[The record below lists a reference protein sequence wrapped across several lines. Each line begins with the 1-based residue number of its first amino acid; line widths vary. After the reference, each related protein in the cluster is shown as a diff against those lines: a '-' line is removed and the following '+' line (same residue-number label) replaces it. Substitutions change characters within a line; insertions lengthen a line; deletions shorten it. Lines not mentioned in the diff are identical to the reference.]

1 MTERTRGRT
10 FMAEGKFKVAAVQM
24 VSEPEVQ
31 ANLAV
36 AGELIAQAA
45 GEGAQLVALP
55 EYFCILGLRE
65 RDKVTVREAYGHGP
79 IQDFLAAAAARNK
92 VWLVGG
98 SAPLACADPD
108 KVRNTCLVFDDSG
121 RRVARYDKIHLFGFD
136 LGTERF
142 QESRSIEPG
151 TEVVT
156 LDTPYARLGL
166 SICYDLR
173 FPELYRKMGTVDL
186 ILVPSSF
193 TATTGK
199 DHWEMLLR
207 ARAVENQAYVLAPA
221 QGGHHKNGRDT
232 WGHSMII
239 DPWGKVL
246 AELARG
252 PGVITAELDHAEIAR
267 VRLSLPALTHRVM

>member
-1 MTERTRGRT
+1 
-10 FMAEGKFKVAAVQM
+10 MAEGKFKVAAVQM

-55 EYFCILGLRE
+55 EYFCILGLRD
-65 RDKVTVREAYGHGP
+65 RDKVAVREADGHGP
-79 IQDFLAAAAARNK
+79 IQDFLAETAARNK

-98 SAPLACADPD
+98 SAPLECADPN
-108 KVRNTCLVFDDSG
+108 KVKNTCLVFDDAG
-121 RRVARYDKIHLFGFD
+121 RRVARYDKIHLFGFEF
-136 LGTERF
+136 GTERF
-142 QESRSIEPG
+142 QESRTIEPG
-151 TEVVT
+151 SEVVT
-156 LDTPYARLGL
+156 VDAPFGRLGL

-173 FPELYRKMGTVDL
+173 FPEMYRKMGVVDL

-199 DHWEMLLR
+199 AHWEMLLR

-232 WGHSMII
+232 YGHSMII

-246 AELARG
+246 AVLASG
-252 PGVITAELDHAEIAR
+252 PGVITAEIDHAEIAR
-267 VRLSLPALTHRVM
+267 VRQSLPALTHRVM

>member
-1 MTERTRGRT
+1 
-10 FMAEGKFKVAAVQM
+10 MAEGKFKVAAVQM

-36 AGELIAQAA
+36 AGALIAQAA

-65 RDKVTVREAYGHGP
+65 RDKVEVREADGHGP
-79 IQDFLAAAAARNK
+79 IQDFLAAAALRNK

-98 SAPLACADPD
+98 SAPLACADPN
-108 KVRNTCLVFDDSG
+108 KVKNACLVFDQAG
-121 RRVARYDKIHLFGFD
+121 RRVARYDKIHLFGFE

-151 TEVVT
+151 SDVVT
-156 LDTPYARLGL
+156 LDAPFGRLGL

-173 FPELYRKMGTVDL
+173 FPEMYRKMGVVDL

-199 DHWEMLLR
+199 AHWEMLLR
-207 ARAVENQAYVLAPA
+207 ARAVENQAYVVAPA

-232 WGHSMII
+232 HGHSMII

-246 AELARG
+246 AVLASG
-252 PGVITAELDHAEIAR
+252 PGVITAEIDHAEIAR
-267 VRLSLPALTHRVM
+267 VRQSLPALTHRVM

>member
-1 MTERTRGRT
+1 
-10 FMAEGKFKVAAVQM
+10 MAEGKFRVAAVQM

-36 AGELIAQAA
+36 AGELIARAA

-55 EYFCILGLRE
+55 EYFCILGQRD
-65 RDKVTVREAYGHGP
+65 RDKVLVREEYGHGP
-79 IQDFLAAAAARNK
+79 IQDFLAATAARNK

-108 KVRNTCLVFDDSG
+108 KVKNSCLVFDDSG
-121 RRVARYDKIHLFGFD
+121 KRVARYDKIHLFGFD
-136 LGTERF
+136 LGAERF
-142 QESRSIEPG
+142 QESRSIEAG
-151 TEVVT
+151 SEVVT
-156 LDTPYARLGL
+156 LDTPFGRLGL

-173 FPELYRKMGTVDL
+173 FPEMYRKMGVVDL

-193 TATTGK
+193 TATTGRA
-199 DHWEMLLR
+199 HWEMLLC

-246 AELARG
+246 AVLPSG
-252 PGVITAELDHAEIAR
+252 PGVVTAEIDHAEIAR
-267 VRLSLPALTHRVM
+267 VRRSLPALTHRVM

>member
-1 MTERTRGRT
+1 
-10 FMAEGKFKVAAVQM
+10 M
-24 VSEPEVQ
+24 VSEPEVP

-55 EYFCILGLRE
+55 EFFCVLGLRE
-65 RDKVTVREAYGHGP
+65 RDKVAVREADGHGP
-79 IQDFLAAAAARNK
+79 IQDFLAETAARNK

-98 SAPLACADPD
+98 SAPLECADPN
-108 KVRNTCLVFDDSG
+108 KAKNTCLVFDQAG

-142 QESRSIEPG
+142 QEFRSIEPG
-151 TEVVT
+151 SEVVT
-156 LDTPYARLGL
+156 VDAPFGRLGL

-173 FPELYRKMGTVDL
+173 FPEMYRKMGVVDL

-199 DHWEMLLR
+199 AHWELLLR

-221 QGGHHKNGRDT
+221 QGGHHQNGRDT
-232 WGHSMII
+232 YGHSMII

-246 AELARG
+246 AVLASG
-252 PGVITAELDHAEIAR
+252 PGVITAEIDHAEIAR
-267 VRLSLPALTHRVM
+267 VRQSLPALTHRVM

>member
-1 MTERTRGRT
+1 
-10 FMAEGKFKVAAVQM
+10 MAEGKFKVAAVQM

-246 AELARG
+246 AVLASG
-252 PGVITAELDHAEIAR
+252 PGVVTAEIDHAEIAR
-267 VRLSLPALTHRVM
+267 VRQSLPALTHRVM

>member
-1 MTERTRGRT
+1 
-10 FMAEGKFKVAAVQM
+10 MAEGKFKVAAVQM
-24 VSEPEVQ
+24 VSGAEVPG
-31 ANLAV
+31 NLAV

-45 GEGAQLVALP
+45 GAGARLVALP
-55 EYFCILGLRE
+55 EYFCILGRRD
-65 RDKVTVREAYGHGP
+65 RDKVGVREDDGRGP
-79 IQDFLAAAAARNK
+79 IQDFLAEAAAKHK

-108 KVRNTCLVFDDSG
+108 KVRNSCLVFDDAG

-151 TEVVT
+151 SDVVT
-156 LDTPYARLGL
+156 VDAPFGKLGL

-173 FPELYRKMGTVDL
+173 FPEMYRRMGAVDI

-199 DHWEMLLR
+199 AHWEMLLR

-221 QGGHHKNGRDT
+221 QGGHHENGRDT

-239 DPWGKVL
+239 DPWGEVL
-246 AELARG
+246 ALLAEG
-252 PGVITAELDHAEIAR
+252 PGVVTAEIDHAEIAR
-267 VRLSLPALTHRVM
+267 VRRSLPALTHRVM

>member
-1 MTERTRGRT
+1 
-10 FMAEGKFKVAAVQM
+10 MAEGKFRVAAVQM

-45 GEGAQLVALP
+45 AAGAQLVALP
-55 EYFCILGLRE
+55 EYFCILGLRD
-65 RDKVTVREAYGHGP
+65 RDKVSVREADGHGP

-108 KVRNTCLVFDDSG
+108 KVRNTCLVFDDAG
-121 RRVARYDKIHLFGFD
+121 RRVARYDKIHLFGFES
-136 LGTERF
+136 GTERF

-151 TEVVT
+151 SEVVT
-156 LDTPYARLGL
+156 LDAPFGRLGL

-173 FPELYRKMGTVDL
+173 FPEMYRKMGVVDL

-199 DHWEMLLR
+199 AHWEMLLR

-232 WGHSMII
+232 YGHSMII

-246 AELARG
+246 AVLASG
-252 PGVITAELDHAEIAR
+252 PGVITADIDHAEIAR
-267 VRLSLPALTHRVM
+267 VRQSLPALTHRVM

>member
-1 MTERTRGRT
+1 VT
-10 FMAEGKFKVAAVQM
+10 EGKFRVAAVQM
-24 VSEPEVQ
+24 VSEPEVE

-36 AGELIAQAA
+36 AGRLVAQAA

-65 RDKVTVREAYGHGP
+65 RDKVDVRETDGHGP
-79 IQDFLAAAAARNK
+79 IQDFLAETAARNK

-98 SAPLACADPD
+98 SAPLECADPN
-108 KVRNTCLVFDDSG
+108 KVRNTCLVFDQTG

-142 QESRSIEPG
+142 EESRSIEAG
-151 TEVVT
+151 SEVVT
-156 LDTPYARLGL
+156 VDAPFGRLGL

-173 FPELYRKMGTVDL
+173 FPEMYRKMGVVDL

-199 DHWEMLLR
+199 AHWEMLLR
-207 ARAVENQAYVLAPA
+207 ARAVENQTYVLAPA

-232 WGHSMII
+232 YGHSMIV

-246 AELARG
+246 AVLASG
-252 PGVITAELDHAEIAR
+252 PGVITAEIDHAEIAR
-267 VRLSLPALTHRVM
+267 VRRSLPALTHRVM

>member
-1 MTERTRGRT
+1 
-10 FMAEGKFKVAAVQM
+10 MAEGRFKVAAVQM
-24 VSEPEVQ
+24 VSGPEVQ

-55 EYFCILGLRE
+55 EYFCILGLRDG
-65 RDKVTVREAYGHGP
+65 DKVSVREADGHGP
-79 IQDFLAAAAARNK
+79 IQDFLAETAAKNK

-98 SAPLACADPD
+98 STPLACADPN
-108 KVRNTCLVFDDSG
+108 KVKNSCLVFDHAG

-136 LGTERF
+136 SGTERF

-151 TEVVT
+151 SEVVT
-156 LDTPYARLGL
+156 VDAPFARLGL

-173 FPELYRKMGTVDL
+173 FPEMYRKMGVVDL
-186 ILVPSSF
+186 ILVPSAF

-199 DHWEMLLR
+199 AHWEMLLR

-221 QGGHHKNGRDT
+221 QGGHHQNGRDT
-232 WGHSMII
+232 YGHSMII

-246 AELARG
+246 AVVASG
-252 PGVITAELDHAEIAR
+252 PGVISAEIDHAEIAR
-267 VRLSLPALTHRVM
+267 VRQSLPALTHRVM

>member
-1 MTERTRGRT
+1 
-10 FMAEGKFKVAAVQM
+10 MAEGRFKVAAVQM

-36 AGELIAQAA
+36 AGKLIAQAA

-55 EYFCILGLRE
+55 EYFCILGLRDG
-65 RDKVTVREAYGHGP
+65 DKVSVREADGHGP
-79 IQDFLAAAAARNK
+79 IQDFLAETAARNK

-98 SAPLACADPD
+98 SAPLACADPN
-108 KVRNTCLVFDDSG
+108 KVKNSCLVFDDAG

-136 LGTERF
+136 SGTERF

-151 TEVVT
+151 SEVVT
-156 LDTPYARLGL
+156 VDAPFARLGL

-173 FPELYRKMGTVDL
+173 FPEMYRKMGVVDL
-186 ILVPSSF
+186 ILVPSAF

-199 DHWEMLLR
+199 AHWEMLLR

-221 QGGHHKNGRDT
+221 QGGHHRNGRDT
-232 WGHSMII
+232 YGHSMII

-246 AELARG
+246 VVLASG
-252 PGVITAELDHAEIAR
+252 PGVVSAEIDHAEIAR
-267 VRLSLPALTHRVM
+267 VRQSLPALTHRVM

>member
-1 MTERTRGRT
+1 
-10 FMAEGKFKVAAVQM
+10 MAQGKFKVAAVQM
-24 VSEPEVQ
+24 VSEPEVA

-36 AGELIAQAA
+36 AGELVAKAA

-55 EYFCILGLRE
+55 EYFCLLGLRD
-65 RDKVTVREAYGHGP
+65 RDKVDVREADGHGP
-79 IQDFLAAAAARNK
+79 IQDFLAGTAAKNG

-108 KVRNTCLVFDDSG
+108 KVKNSCLVFDQTG

-142 QESRSIEPG
+142 QESRSIEAG
-151 TEVVT
+151 SDVVT
-156 LDTPYARLGL
+156 VDAPFGRLGL

-173 FPELYRKMGTVDL
+173 FPEMYRKMGAVDL

-199 DHWEMLLR
+199 AHWEMLLR

-232 WGHSMII
+232 YGHSMAI

-246 AELARG
+246 AVLASG
-252 PGVITAELDHAEIAR
+252 PGVITADVDHAEIAR
-267 VRLSLPALTHRVM
+267 VRQILPALTHRVM

>member
-1 MTERTRGRT
+1 VT
-10 FMAEGKFKVAAVQM
+10 EGKFRVAAVQM
-24 VSEPEVQ
+24 VSEPEVE

-36 AGELIAQAA
+36 AGRLVAQAA

-65 RDKVTVREAYGHGP
+65 RDKVDVRETDGHGP
-79 IQDFLAAAAARNK
+79 IQDFLAETAARNR

-98 SAPLACADPD
+98 SAPLECADPN
-108 KVRNTCLVFDDSG
+108 KVRNTCLVFDQSG

-142 QESRSIEPG
+142 EESRSIEAG
-151 TEVVT
+151 REVVT
-156 LDTPYARLGL
+156 VEAPFGRLGL

-173 FPELYRKMGTVDL
+173 FPEMYRKMGVVDL

-199 DHWEMLLR
+199 AHWEMLLR
-207 ARAVENQAYVLAPA
+207 ARAVENQTYVLAPA

-232 WGHSMII
+232 YGHSMII

-246 AELARG
+246 AVLASG
-252 PGVITAELDHAEIAR
+252 PGVITAEIDHAEIAR
-267 VRLSLPALTHRVM
+267 VRRSLPALTHRVM

>member
-1 MTERTRGRT
+1 
-10 FMAEGKFKVAAVQM
+10 MAEGKFKVAAVQM

-246 AELARG
+246 AVLASG
-252 PGVITAELDHAEIAR
+252 PGVISAEIDHAEIAR

>member
-1 MTERTRGRT
+1 MTEGR
-10 FMAEGKFKVAAVQM
+10 FKIAAVQM

-31 ANLAV
+31 ANLRA

-45 GEGAQLVALP
+45 GEGAKLVALP
-55 EYFCILGLRE
+55 EYFCILGLRD
-65 RDKVTVREAYGHGP
+65 RDKVDVREPYGSGP
-79 IQDFLAAAAARNK
+79 IQDFLAAAAAKNK

-98 SAPLACADPD
+98 SVPLECDDPGR
-108 KVRNTCLVFDDSG
+108 VRNTCLVFDDAG

-136 LGTERF
+136 SGKERF

-151 TEVVT
+151 SEVVA
-156 LDTPYARLGL
+156 LDTPFGRLGL

-173 FPELYRKMGTVDL
+173 FPEMYRSMGEVDL

-199 DHWEMLLR
+199 AHWELLLR
-207 ARAVENQAYVLAPA
+207 ARAIENQAYVLAPA

-232 WGHSMII
+232 YGHSIAI
-239 DPWGKVL
+239 DPWGGVL
-246 AELARG
+246 AVLASG
-252 PGVITAELDHAEIAR
+252 PGVVTAEIDHAEIAR
-267 VRLSLPALTHRVM
+267 VRQSLPALTHRVM

>member
-1 MTERTRGRT
+1 
-10 FMAEGKFKVAAVQM
+10 
-24 VSEPEVQ
+24 
-31 ANLAV
+31 
-36 AGELIAQAA
+36 
-45 GEGAQLVALP
+45 
-55 EYFCILGLRE
+55 
-65 RDKVTVREAYGHGP
+65 
-79 IQDFLAAAAARNK
+79 

-98 SAPLACADPD
+98 SAPLACADLD
-108 KVRNTCLVFDDSG
+108 KVRNSCLVFDADG

-151 TEVVT
+151 SEVVT
-156 LDTPYARLGL
+156 VQAPFARLGL

-173 FPELYRKMGTVDL
+173 FPEMYRRMGAVDL

-199 DHWEMLLR
+199 AHWELLLR

-246 AELARG
+246 AVLAEG
-252 PGVITAELDHAEIAR
+252 PGVVTAEIDHAEIAR
-267 VRLSLPALTHRVM
+267 VRRSLPALTHRVM

>member
-1 MTERTRGRT
+1 
-10 FMAEGKFKVAAVQM
+10 MAEGKFKVAAVQM
-24 VSEPEVQ
+24 VSEPEVR
-31 ANLAV
+31 ANLSV

-45 GEGAQLVALP
+45 GEGARLVALP
-55 EYFCILGLRE
+55 EYFCILGLRD
-65 RDKVTVREAYGHGP
+65 RDKVDVREADGHGP
-79 IQDFLAAAAARNK
+79 IQDFLAEAAAKNK

-98 SAPLACADPD
+98 SAPLACANPD
-108 KVRNTCLVFDDSG
+108 KVRNACLVFDDAG

-151 TEVVT
+151 DEVVT
-156 LDTPYARLGL
+156 LDTPFAKLGL

-173 FPELYRKMGTVDL
+173 FPEMYRKMGAVDL

-199 DHWEMLLR
+199 AHWELLLR

-232 WGHSMII
+232 YGHSIVI

-246 AELARG
+246 AVLESGA
-252 PGVITAELDHAEIAR
+252 GVVSAELDLAEIAK
-267 VRLSLPALTHRVM
+267 VRQSLPALTHRVL

>member
-1 MTERTRGRT
+1 
-10 FMAEGKFKVAAVQM
+10 MAEGKFRVAAVQM

-31 ANLAV
+31 ANLSV

-45 GEGAQLVALP
+45 GEGARLVALP
-55 EYFCILGLRE
+55 EYFCILGLRD
-65 RDKVTVREAYGHGP
+65 RDKVEVREADGRGP
-79 IQDFLAAAAARNK
+79 IQDFLAEAAAKNK

-98 SAPLACADPD
+98 SAPLECTDPN
-108 KVRNTCLVFDDSG
+108 KVRNSCLVYDDAG
-121 RRVARYDKIHLFGFD
+121 RRVARYDKIHLFGFES
-136 LGTERF
+136 GAERF

-151 TEVVT
+151 GEVVT
-156 LDTPYARLGL
+156 VDTPFARLGL

-173 FPELYRKMGTVDL
+173 FPEMYRKMGAVDL

-199 DHWEMLLR
+199 AHWELLLR

-232 WGHSMII
+232 YGHSIII
-239 DPWGKVL
+239 DPWGRVL
-246 AELARG
+246 ALIESG
-252 PGVITAELDHAEIAR
+252 PGVISAEIDHAEIGK
-267 VRLSLPALTHRVM
+267 VRQSLPALTHRVM

>member
-1 MTERTRGRT
+1 MTEGR
-10 FMAEGKFKVAAVQM
+10 FKIAAVQM

-31 ANLAV
+31 ANLRA

-45 GEGAQLVALP
+45 GEGAKLVALP
-55 EYFCILGLRE
+55 EYFCILGRRD
-65 RDKVTVREAYGHGP
+65 RDKVDVREPYGSGP
-79 IQDFLAAAAARNK
+79 IQDFLAAAAAKNK

-98 SAPLACADPD
+98 SVPLECDDPGR
-108 KVRNTCLVFDDSG
+108 VRNTCLVFDDAG

-136 LGTERF
+136 SGKERF

-151 TEVVT
+151 SEVVA
-156 LDTPYARLGL
+156 LDTPFGRLGL

-173 FPELYRKMGTVDL
+173 FPEMYRSMGEVDL

-199 DHWEMLLR
+199 AHWELLLR
-207 ARAVENQAYVLAPA
+207 ARAIENQAYVLAPA

-232 WGHSMII
+232 YGHSIAI
-239 DPWGKVL
+239 DPWGGVL
-246 AELARG
+246 AVLASG
-252 PGVITAELDHAEIAR
+252 PGVVTAEIDHAEIAR
-267 VRLSLPALTHRVM
+267 VRQSLPALTHRVM

>member
-1 MTERTRGRT
+1 
-10 FMAEGKFKVAAVQM
+10 MAEGKFKVAAVQM

-31 ANLAV
+31 VNLAA
-36 AGELIAQAA
+36 AGGLIERAA
-45 GEGAQLVALP
+45 GEGAKLVALP
-55 EYFCILGLRE
+55 EYFCLLGLHE
-65 RDKVTVREAYGHGP
+65 RDKVTVREDDGHGP
-79 IQDFLAAAAARNK
+79 IQDFLAEAAARNK

-98 SAPLACADPD
+98 SAPLTCADPD
-108 KVRNTCLVFDDSG
+108 KVRNTCLVFDDAG

-151 TEVVT
+151 NKVVT
-156 LDTPYARLGL
+156 LDTPFARLGL

-173 FPELYRKMGTVDL
+173 FPEMYRGMGAVDL

-199 DHWEMLLR
+199 AHWELLLR

-246 AELARG
+246 AVLASG
-252 PGVITAELDHAEIAR
+252 PGVITAEIDPAEIAR
-267 VRLSLPALTHRVM
+267 VRLSLPALTHRVL

>member
-1 MTERTRGRT
+1 MTEGR
-10 FMAEGKFKVAAVQM
+10 FKVAAVQM

-31 ANLAV
+31 ANLKV

-45 GEGAQLVALP
+45 GAGATLVALP
-55 EYFCILGLRE
+55 EYFCILGLRD
-65 RDKVTVREAYGHGP
+65 RDKVVVREADGRGP
-79 IQDFLAAAAARNK
+79 IQDFLAEAAAKNK

-98 SAPLACADPD
+98 SAPLECGDPD
-108 KVRNTCLVFDDSG
+108 KVRNSCLVFDAAG

-136 LGTERF
+136 SGTERF

-151 TEVVT
+151 SEVVT
-156 LDTPYARLGL
+156 LDTPFARLGL

-173 FPELYRKMGTVDL
+173 FPEMYRSMGAVDL

-193 TATTGK
+193 TATTGRA
-199 DHWEMLLR
+199 HWELLLR

-232 WGHSMII
+232 YGHSIVI
-239 DPWGKVL
+239 DPWGRVL
-246 AELARG
+246 AVRESGA
-252 PGVITAELDHAEIAR
+252 GVVSAEIDLVEIAK
-267 VRLSLPALTHRVM
+267 VRRSLPALTHRVM

>member
-1 MTERTRGRT
+1 
-10 FMAEGKFKVAAVQM
+10 MAEGKFKVAAVQM

-31 ANLAV
+31 ANLAI

-45 GEGAQLVALP
+45 GEGARLVALP
-55 EYFCILGLRE
+55 EYFCILGLRD
-65 RDKVTVREAYGHGP
+65 RDKVRVREADGHGP
-79 IQDFLAAAAARNK
+79 IQDFLAGTAARNK

-98 SAPLACADPD
+98 SAPLECADPD
-108 KVRNTCLVFDDSG
+108 KVRNSCLVYDDSG

-136 LGTERF
+136 LGAERF

-151 TEVVT
+151 GEVVT
-156 LDTPYARLGL
+156 LETPFARLGL

-173 FPELYRKMGTVDL
+173 FPEIYRKMGTVDL

-199 DHWEMLLR
+199 AHWEMLLR

-221 QGGHHKNGRDT
+221 QGGHHQNGRDT

-239 DPWGKVL
+239 DPWGEVLSVL
-246 AELARG
+246 ASG
-252 PGVITAELDHAEIAR
+252 PGVVAADVDHAEIAR

>member
-1 MTERTRGRT
+1 
-10 FMAEGKFKVAAVQM
+10 MAQGKFKVAAVQM
-24 VSEPEVQ
+24 VSEPEVP

-36 AGELIAQAA
+36 AGRLIAEAA
-45 GEGAQLVALP
+45 GAGAQLVALP
-55 EYFCILGLRE
+55 EYFCILGLRD
-65 RDKVTVREAYGHGP
+65 RDKVDVREADGRGP
-79 IQDFLAAAAARNK
+79 IQDFLAAAAAK
-92 VWLVGG
+92 HKIWLVGG

-121 RRVARYDKIHLFGFD
+121 RRVARYDKIHLFGFES
-136 LGTERF
+136 GSERF

-151 TEVVT
+151 SEVVT
-156 LDTPYARLGL
+156 VDAPFGKLGL

-173 FPELYRKMGTVDL
+173 FPEMYRRMGVVDL
-186 ILVPSSF
+186 ILIPSSF

-199 DHWEMLLR
+199 AHWEMLLR

-232 WGHSMII
+232 YGHSMII

-246 AELARG
+246 ADLASG
-252 PGVITAELDHAEIAR
+252 PGVVTADIDHAEIAR
-267 VRLSLPALTHRVM
+267 VRQSLPALTHRVM

>member
-1 MTERTRGRT
+1 
-10 FMAEGKFKVAAVQM
+10 MAEGRFRVAAVQM
-24 VSEPEVQ
+24 VSEPEVA

-45 GEGAQLVALP
+45 GKGARLVALP
-55 EYFCILGLRE
+55 EYFCILGLRD
-65 RDKVTVREAYGHGP
+65 RDKVAVREADGRGP
-79 IQDFLAAAAARNK
+79 IQDFLAAAAAKHK

-98 SAPLACADPD
+98 SAPLECADLD
-108 KVRNTCLVFDDSG
+108 KVKNSCLVFDDAG

-136 LGTERF
+136 SGTERF

-151 TEVVT
+151 SELVT
-156 LDTPYARLGL
+156 VEAPFARLGL

-173 FPELYRKMGTVDL
+173 FPEMYRKMGVVDL

-199 DHWEMLLR
+199 AHWEMLLR

-232 WGHSMII
+232 YGHSMII

-246 AELARG
+246 AVLASG
-252 PGVITAELDHAEIAR
+252 PGVITAEIDHAEIAR
-267 VRLSLPALTHRVM
+267 VRQSLPALTHRVM

>member
-1 MTERTRGRT
+1 
-10 FMAEGKFKVAAVQM
+10 MAEGKFKVAAVQM

-31 ANLAV
+31 ANLDT
-36 AGELIAQAA
+36 AGELIARAA
-45 GEGAQLVALP
+45 GEGARVVALP
-55 EYFCILGLRE
+55 EYFCILGLRD
-65 RDKVTVREAYGHGP
+65 RDKVVVREDDGRGP

-108 KVRNTCLVFDDSG
+108 KVRNSCLVYDETG

-136 LGTERF
+136 LGKERF

-151 TEVVT
+151 SEVVT
-156 LDTPYARLGL
+156 LDTPFARLGL

-173 FPELYRKMGTVDL
+173 FPEMYRKMGPVDL

-199 DHWEMLLR
+199 AHWEMLLR

-239 DPWGKVL
+239 DPWGEVLGVL
-246 AELARG
+246 ASG
-252 PGVITAELDHAEIAR
+252 SGVVTAEIDHAEIAR

>member
-1 MTERTRGRT
+1 
-10 FMAEGKFKVAAVQM
+10 MAEGKFKVAAVQM

-31 ANLAV
+31 ANLTL

-65 RDKVTVREAYGHGP
+65 RDKVTVREADGHGP
-79 IQDFLAAAAARNK
+79 IQDFLAAAAAKNK

-98 SAPLACADPD
+98 SAPLECADPN
-108 KVRNTCLVFDDSG
+108 KVKNSCLVFDDAG
-121 RRVARYDKIHLFGFD
+121 RRVARYDKIHLFGFES
-136 LGTERF
+136 GTERF

-151 TEVVT
+151 SEVVT
-156 LDTPYARLGL
+156 VDAPFARLGL

-173 FPELYRKMGTVDL
+173 FPEMYRRMGTVDL

-221 QGGHHKNGRDT
+221 QGGHHRNGRDT

-246 AELARG
+246 AVLARG
-252 PGVITAELDHAEIAR
+252 PGVVAAEIDHAEIAR
-267 VRLSLPALTHRVM
+267 VRRSLPALTHRVM

>member
-1 MTERTRGRT
+1 
-10 FMAEGKFKVAAVQM
+10 MAEGRFKIAAVQM

-31 ANLAV
+31 ANLAA

-45 GEGAQLVALP
+45 GEGARLVALP
-55 EYFCILGLRE
+55 EYFCLLGRRD
-65 RDKVTVREAYGHGP
+65 RDKVEVREEYGHGP
-79 IQDFLAAAAARNK
+79 IQDFLAAAAANNK

-151 TEVVT
+151 SEVVT
-156 LDTPYARLGL
+156 LATPFGRLGL

-173 FPELYRKMGTVDL
+173 FPEMYRKMGTVDL

-199 DHWEMLLR
+199 AHWEILLR

-221 QGGHHKNGRDT
+221 QGGHHQNGRDT

-246 AELARG
+246 ADLPSG
-252 PGVITAELDHAEIAR
+252 PGVVTAEIDHAEIER
-267 VRLSLPALTHRVM
+267 VRRSLPALTHRVM

>member
-1 MTERTRGRT
+1 
-10 FMAEGKFKVAAVQM
+10 MAEGRFKVAAVQM

-36 AGELIAQAA
+36 AGKLIAQAA

-55 EYFCILGLRE
+55 EYFCILGLRD
-65 RDKVTVREAYGHGP
+65 RDKVDVRETDGHGP
-79 IQDFLAAAAARNK
+79 IQDFLAAAAAKNK

-98 SAPLACADPD
+98 SAPLACADPN
-108 KVRNTCLVFDDSG
+108 KVKNSCLVFDDAG

-136 LGTERF
+136 SGTERF

-151 TEVVT
+151 SEVVT
-156 LDTPYARLGL
+156 LDTPFARLGL
-166 SICYDLR
+166 SICYDMR
-173 FPELYRKMGTVDL
+173 FPEMYRKMGAVDL

-199 DHWEMLLR
+199 AHWELLLR

-221 QGGHHKNGRDT
+221 QGGHHRNGRDT
-232 WGHSMII
+232 YGHSMII

-246 AELARG
+246 AVLASG
-252 PGVITAELDHAEIAR
+252 PGVVSAEIDHAEIAR
-267 VRLSLPALTHRVM
+267 VRQSLPALTHRVM

>member
-1 MTERTRGRT
+1 
-10 FMAEGKFKVAAVQM
+10 MAEGKFKIAAVQM

-31 ANLAV
+31 ANLAA

-45 GEGAQLVALP
+45 AEGARLVALP
-55 EYFCILGLRE
+55 EYFCILGRRD
-65 RDKVTVREAYGHGP
+65 RDKVDVREDYGHGP
-79 IQDFLAAAAARNK
+79 IQDFLAAAAAKHK

-98 SAPLACADPD
+98 SVPLACADPD
-108 KVRNTCLVFDDSG
+108 KVRNTCLVFDDTG

-136 LGTERF
+136 LGMERF

-151 TEVVT
+151 SEVVT
-156 LDTPYARLGL
+156 LDTPFARLGL

-173 FPELYRKMGTVDL
+173 FPEMYRKMGTVDL

-221 QGGHHKNGRDT
+221 QGGHHQNGRDT

-239 DPWGKVL
+239 DPWGRVL
-246 AELARG
+246 AQLASG
-252 PGVITAELDHAEIAR
+252 PGVVTVEIDHAEIAR
-267 VRLSLPALTHRVM
+267 VRRSLPALTHRVM

>member
-1 MTERTRGRT
+1 
-10 FMAEGKFKVAAVQM
+10 MAEGRVRVAAVQM

-36 AGELIAQAA
+36 AAELIARAA
-45 GEGAQLVALP
+45 GEGARLVALP
-55 EYFCILGLRE
+55 EYFCILGRRD
-65 RDKVTVREAYGHGP
+65 RDKVEVREEYGHGP
-79 IQDFLAAAAARNK
+79 IQDFLAGAAAKNK

-108 KVRNTCLVFDDSG
+108 KVRNSCLVFDDAG

-142 QESRSIEPG
+142 QESRSIEAG
-151 TEVVT
+151 SEVVT
-156 LDTPYARLGL
+156 VDAPFARLGL

-173 FPELYRKMGTVDL
+173 FPEIYRKMGAVDL

-199 DHWEMLLR
+199 AHWEMLLR

-232 WGHSMII
+232 WGHSVII

-246 AELARG
+246 AELESG
-252 PGVITAELDHAEIAR
+252 PGVVTAEIDHAEIER
-267 VRLSLPALTHRVM
+267 VRRSLPALTHRVM